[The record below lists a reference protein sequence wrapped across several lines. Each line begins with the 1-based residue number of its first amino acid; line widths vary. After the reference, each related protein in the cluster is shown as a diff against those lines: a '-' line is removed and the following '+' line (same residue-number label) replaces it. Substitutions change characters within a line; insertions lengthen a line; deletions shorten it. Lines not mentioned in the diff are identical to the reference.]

1 MSSKKS
7 LVLKNLTW
15 MILRNFQ
22 LIQELKTSLIRQL
35 IRHNRRS
42 TKFLA
47 PLALSLQ
54 KHALLTVRQQ
64 LEILDKVLL
73 DPKQNYS
80 SLKLIQKIH
89 IEKFRTRLPQKF
101 WCKIRR
107 VGFSLRTKKVIK
119 VGLQIPLRSLV
130 MRFRCK
136 NRSRITKRDKKLL
149 YHSRSRFYK
158 KLRVSLGLIAFS
170 NRIISQLYHN
180 SR

>member
-22 LIQELKTSLIRQL
+22 LIQEFKTSLIRQL

-73 DPKQNYS
+73 DPKHSYWF
-80 SLKLIQKIH
+80 LKRIQKTNRD
-89 IEKFRTRLPQKF
+89 KFRTRWPQKF
-101 WCKIRR
+101 WCKIKR
-107 VGFSLRTKKVIK
+107 VIFSLHAKKVTK
-119 VGLQIPLRSLV
+119 VGLHISLSSLV
-130 MRFRCK
+130 ISYRRKNRFR
-136 NRSRITKRDKKLL
+136 ITISNKKLFS
-149 YHSRSRFYK
+149 HSRSQF
-158 KLRVSLGLIAFS
+158 
-170 NRIISQLYHN
+170 
-180 SR
+180 